1 MKDQLQIAIVAL
13 FAYMNMYSMQWLFL
27 HEKQTELIAKK
38 EKKMEIFPTLPIMY
52 SSHVQD

>member
-38 EKKMEIFPTLPIMY
+38 EKKNGNIPNFTNY
-52 SSHVQD
+52 VQ